1 VRTGERLHLIL
12 DADDTLWENMAL
24 FEAVIADFVDWVA
37 HPQLDPA
44 GIRRVLHDVER
55 MNVAAHGYGTRV
67 FTRSL
72 HDAVERLRGGP
83 VTEADRAHLLRL
95 VRRIEEAEIELLD
108 GVPQTLERLAARGHD
123 LVLMTKGDPAEQ
135 GLKIEAS
142 GLAHHFRETHV
153 VREKDVA
160 TYERL
165 VRSAGL
171 APART
176 WMIGNSPR
184 SDVLPALAA
193 GLGAVHIPHR
203 TTWALEEAEI
213 PAGAPRMLRLER
225 FADLLA
231 HF

>member
-1 VRTGERLHLIL
+1 MTGRLHLVL
-12 DADDTLWENMAL
+12 DADDTLWENAAL
-24 FEAVIADFVDWVA
+24 FDAVIADFVDWVA
-37 HPQLDPA
+37 HPQLDAA
-44 GIRRVLHDVER
+44 GIRRVLLDVER

-72 HDAVERLRGGP
+72 HDAVEQLRGGP
-83 VTEADRAHLLRL
+83 VTDADRAELLAL

-108 GVPQTLERLAARGHD
+108 GVAETVEQLAARHD

-135 GLKIEAS
+135 QVKIEAS

-153 VREKDVA
+153 VREKDPD
-160 TYERL
+160 TYRAL
-165 VRSAGL
+165 VRTAGL
-171 APART
+171 APERT
-176 WMIGNSPR
+176 WMVGNSPR

-193 GLGAVHIPHR
+193 GLGAVHIPHH
-203 TTWALEEAEI
+203 TMWALEEAEI
-213 PAGAPRMLRLER
+213 PAQTPRVLRLAR